1 MVPGTLAYDPSAAVT
16 LSNIKINEAL
26 MTNAAKDNVASLD
39 SATKNHFNLI
49 TSQLNTY
56 TEDQKQEILD

>member
-1 MVPGTLAYDPSAAVT
+1 
-16 LSNIKINEAL
+16 
-26 MTNAAKDNVASLD
+26 MTNAEKDKVASLD